1 MLDDQ
6 HLICT
11 RTLLLIICHVG
22 CSRQCSDPISQYVSL
37 LSLSNVSVLV
47 LVDRFYGFY
56 VHGRSVHNRADC
68 NVLEIANQIKQEEN
82 GLAPKRGLSASSE
95 EQVSDSGAISGFL
108 LLALAEVFVQAFEI
122 YLPQAVRS
130 EYDKIFATENE
141 QESSKC
147 ALGCRGAADIF

>member
-47 LVDRFYGFY
+47 LIDRFYGFY

-82 GLAPKRGLSASSE
+82 GLAPKRSLGASSE
-95 EQVSDSGAISGFL
+95 EQVSNCKFTVTVGQFQGLCCLRWLKFG
-108 LLALAEVFVQAFEI
+108 
-122 YLPQAVRS
+122 
-130 EYDKIFATENE
+130 E
-141 QESSKC
+141 Q
-147 ALGCRGAADIF
+147 L